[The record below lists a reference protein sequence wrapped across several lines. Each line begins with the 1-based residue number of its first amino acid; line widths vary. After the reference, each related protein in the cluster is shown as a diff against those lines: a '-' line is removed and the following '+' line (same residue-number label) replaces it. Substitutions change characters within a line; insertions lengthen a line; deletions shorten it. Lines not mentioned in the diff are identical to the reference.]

1 MHEHENI
8 QFDDVA
14 QILQQAH
21 LRRSVDLGPWLKQFL
36 RESRIKAQKATSHAL
51 DKIVSSVKAPISH

>member
-14 QILQQAH
+14 KILQQAH
-21 LRRSVDLGPWLKQFL
+21 LRRSVDLDLWLKQFL
-36 RESRIKAQKATSHAL
+36 RESRQIAQKATSRAIA
-51 DKIVSSVKAPISH
+51 KIASVNASISH